1 MEARL
6 VVGVGLVGA
15 ALGDDAA
22 YGHGAVAQQAGHA
35 LQTGRFHL
43 EVGDGASVVTEG
55 LDFGVQ
61 VGILERQAHLASLRS
76 IEAHSRYGIAETH
89 VVARYLLYQTAVGI
103 HYVRSGPGRIPI
115 GVGAEFLL
123 EFQVA
128 YLVAV
133 GIEVKDAVEADSL
146 VGNNVIAYMQVFL
159 QGAGCADAHYVE
171 RAVLGLDGARV
182 EVDVGQG
189 VKLGHHDLDVV
200 GTDAVA
206 DAHYGLALV
215 CAADGMELAR
225 LHVIIHCV
233 EQRAYHS
240 DAARVAHEDDVVA
253 KLVGTKMDVERAS
266 VPVDDQFRRGYDS
279 WCVHGFGH

>member
-1 MEARL
+1 MMQHTVIARWPNRR
-6 VVGVGLVGA
+6 A
-15 ALGDDAA
+15 MPC
-22 YGHGAVAQQAGHA
+22 
-35 LQTGRFHL
+35 
-43 EVGDGASVVTEG
+43 
-55 LDFGVQ
+55 
-61 VGILERQAHLASLRS
+61 RQADSISKLASLRS
-76 IEAHSRYGIAETH
+76 VEAHCRYGIAETH
-89 VVARYLLYQTAVGI
+89 VVARYLLDQTAVGV

-133 GIEVKDAVEADSL
+133 GIEIQYSVKSECFLGYDEVAD
-146 VGNNVIAYMQVFL
+146 VQVFL
-159 QGAGCADAHYVE
+159 QRAGCTDAHYVE
-171 RAVLGLDGARV
+171 RAVLGFDGTRV

-215 CAADGMELAR
+215 RAADGMELAR

-240 DAARVAHEDDVVA
+240 DASRIAYENDVVA
-253 KLVGTKMDVERAS
+253 QLVGTKMDVERAS